1 LLTFQDFNEPI
12 SSEGTA
18 KGTKVPDAAT
28 TTAAN
33 LPAYTPSTPAIELTP
48 PPPPPPKPARK
59 TGVDRIAEIQ
69 ALRDEVNEVMV
80 EDEGAVPDYAQYCY
94 ILLQVSSLIDTST
107 VT

>member
-1 LLTFQDFNEPI
+1 M
-12 SSEGTA
+12 
-18 KGTKVPDAAT
+18 PDAATTNPAT

-33 LPAYTPSTPAIELTP
+33 IPAHTANTPAIELI

-69 ALRDEVNEVMV
+69 ASRDEVNEVMV
-80 EDEGAVPDYAQYCY
+80 EDEGAVADYAQYCH

-107 VT
+107 VN